1 VFSRPAPC
9 SSRADRAVR
18 ISEGMTSYAEMARER
33 KKARSL
39 YLELRALELELY
51 AKEDPYDATG
61 YRVRVAGLH
70 SLSETHADQIRRRV
84 EASKP
89 GLLRILFG
97 RWNPDVVAIQRE
109 GRAP

>member
-1 VFSRPAPC
+1 MP
-9 SSRADRAVR
+9 
-18 ISEGMTSYAEMARER
+18 SYAEMARER

-39 YLELRALELELY
+39 YLELRALQLELY
-51 AKEDPYDATG
+51 VKEDPRDATG

-70 SLSETHADQIRRRV
+70 SLPETQAELIRRRV

-97 RWNPDVVAIQRE
+97 RWDPDVLTIQQE
-109 GRAP
+109 SRAP